1 MNTSYN
7 CSSERFFFS
16 FEREHKERFE
26 EGDRSKMPLVV
37 FGNGLKNKSHVKFKG
52 LRHGASEKVYR
63 QLRLREKLG
72 ELVLL
77 DIDEYKTSKVKT
89 HACEYHTSTNTVYI

>member
-1 MNTSYN
+1 
-7 CSSERFFFS
+7 
-16 FEREHKERFE
+16 
-26 EGDRSKMPLVV
+26 MPLVL

-89 HACEYHTSTNTVYI
+89 RACKYHNTIFVSSSKMGPCSKCHVTPISTTRNKRKICKSRSAAL